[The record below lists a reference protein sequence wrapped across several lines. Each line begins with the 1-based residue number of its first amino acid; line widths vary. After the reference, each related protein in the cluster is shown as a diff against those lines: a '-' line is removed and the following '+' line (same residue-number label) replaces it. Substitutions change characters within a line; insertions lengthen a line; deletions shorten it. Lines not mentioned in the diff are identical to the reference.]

1 MADQPNS
8 IFENNNQQETPAVK
22 EEQNNSS
29 TANTAPAQSEQPFAH
44 LLGSILNEKGEPKY
58 KSVEDA
64 LVGLK
69 HAQEYIPKIKET
81 ATEKEQELQKMRE
94 ELERLKSLEN
104 TVLELTQKQEK
115 ASTNGVSLSEED
127 IAQLVENTLTKKQ
140 LVKVQEDNVSQV
152 VNAVSQKFGADA
164 EKVFY
169 TKAQELGLSVEEM
182 NALAARTPKAVLTL
196 LGVSETTAHKQVNV
210 SPTTGSVN
218 TSAFQPTPESFLGRE
233 TTRVTIGA
241 TSDELKQAVANSARL
256 AEELQKQGLSTYD
269 LTDPKVYFKYFK

>member
-8 IFENNNQQETPAVK
+8 IFEDQNKQETPASNQ
-22 EEQNNSS
+22 EQNGS
-29 TANTAPAQSEQPFAH
+29 TANTAPTQTEQPFAN

-64 LVGLK
+64 LIGLK
-69 HAQEYIPKIKET
+69 HAQEYIPKIKES
-81 ATEKEQELQKMRE
+81 ASEKEQELNQLRQE
-94 ELERLKSLEN
+94 VDRLKSLEN

-127 IAQLVENTLTKKQ
+127 IAQLVESTLTKQQQAKIQ
-140 LVKVQEDNVSQV
+140 QDNVTTV
-152 VNAVSQKFGADA
+152 VSAVSQKFGADA

-218 TSAFQPTPESFLGRE
+218 TSAFQPNPESFLGRE

-241 TSDELKQAVANSARL
+241 TTDDLKQAVERSAAL
-256 AEELQKQGLSTYD
+256 VDELQKQGLTTYD
-269 LTDPKVYFKYFK
+269 LTDPKVYFKHFK